1 MRRNPS
7 MRGAMP
13 ANPPSHPPIGV
24 LLREWRAA
32 RKLSQLDLALA
43 AGMSTR
49 HLSCIET
56 GKARPSRE
64 ALARV
69 AAVLDMPLRE
79 RNALLLAAGH
89 APDYPEHAWDTPALE
104 RMRQAVE
111 LVLAQQEPYP
121 AFVLD
126 RQWNVLMANAA
137 AMRVNRLLMAGRES
151 RHANLLHQV
160 FDPADFRAVIVN
172 WPEVAEKF
180 LHHLHAQAAA
190 APTDPAPRRM
200 LDEISRYPDVPA
212 QGRFAIRAPDPV
224 LTLKFRSSAGE
235 LQFFETI
242 TPFSMPFDI
251 TLEGLRIECAFPAD
265 AHTARVCAGLARDDA

>member
-1 MRRNPS
+1 

-13 ANPPSHPPIGV
+13 ARPSSPPPIGV

-43 AGMSTR
+43 AEMSTR

-69 AAVLDMPLRE
+69 AAVLEMPLRE

-111 LVLAQQEPYP
+111 LILAQQEPYP

-126 RQWNVLMANAA
+126 RQWNVLTANAA
-137 AMRVNRLLMAGRES
+137 AARVNRLLMAGRES

-160 FDPADFRAVIVN
+160 FDPADFRAAIVN

-180 LHHLHAQAAA
+180 LHHLHAQIAA
-190 APTDPAPRRM
+190 APTDPAPRSM
-200 LDEISRYPDVPA
+200 LEAISRYPDVPA
-212 QGRFAIRAPDPV
+212 QGRFGIRAPDPV
-224 LTLKFRSSAGE
+224 LTLKFRSGMGE
-235 LQFFETI
+235 LHFFETI
-242 TPFSMPFDI
+242 TTFSMPFDI

-265 AHTARVCAGLARDDA
+265 ERTARVCAELARDGA